1 MSRIFWDT
9 NLFIYLFEDE
19 PKRGD
24 QVATILE
31 RMIDRKDELITSSLT
46 LGEIL
51 VKPMR
56 DGATSVAMRYE
67 NVIQSRA
74 QVIPFGIDTAK
85 RFAEI
90 RRDLSISA
98 PDAIQLACAAVAET
112 DLFITNDE
120 RLSRKVIPSI
130 QFIQALSMVQI

>member
-9 NLFIYLFEDE
+9 NIFIYLFEDQGE
-19 PKRGD
+19 RSD
-24 QVATILE
+24 QVVAILE
-31 RMIDRKDELITSSLT
+31 RTLEHGDELITSTLT
-46 LGEIL
+46 VAEIL

-56 DGATSVAMRYE
+56 DRATSLATEYE

-74 QVIPFGIDTAK
+74 RVVSSDIHAAS

-90 RRDLSISA
+90 RGDRSISP
-98 PDAIQLACAAVAET
+98 PDAIQLACASFAET

-120 RLSRKVIPSI
+120 
-130 QFIQALSMVQI
+130 